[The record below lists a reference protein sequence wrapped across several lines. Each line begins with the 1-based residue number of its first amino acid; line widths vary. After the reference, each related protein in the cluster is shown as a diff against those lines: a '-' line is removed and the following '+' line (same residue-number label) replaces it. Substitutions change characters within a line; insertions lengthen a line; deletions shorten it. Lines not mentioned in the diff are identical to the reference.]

1 MEDHLSEVVP
11 REFLCCPLCREEYLE
26 PVYLPCLHSFCR
38 ACIDDHIEATATPPI
53 ATSHN
58 NSNSKGSGS
67 ESVVERIEFLLSDKK
82 PTAASGV
89 GVGERRGSQGDRNLR
104 RKGRTSPED
113 EESQTTFLCPVCATK
128 TVLQKTE
135 DDSNERNGPL
145 GKLMSPRPSLP
156 DNVFARRLSCPV
168 NPGYLGLGGGGGKR
182 GGAGRTAEENLGE
195 DGEGEKSYSCTQCQP
210 DVEVTAVSHCLNC
223 DEFLCEPCSLSHLAQ
238 AETSSHRTQRV
249 EQYDGGEV
257 GPHSPRV
264 GGDQLQ
270 QYQYQQAG
278 EPTPALPHCCA
289 FYDPLDIG
297 AMFCVDCETA
307 LCGECHSANHADHR
321 CAELNAIAQNFENKI
336 KEPLKELKKDKSRLL
351 KALSSLD
358 AARKQSAKTQGGL
371 KRIVKKRTKVLCN
384 LIQEYESALISEL
397 EKQHTNNLSLIKEKE
412 DAIQKRIASIE
423 AATDFTEKLLTFG
436 SEEEKVSMRRKIG
449 RRVREL
455 CEEALP
461 SKRVHLTSST
471 LSEPDVMPETIC
483 AMFGELR
490 ANDSLNH
497 RTLSSSSAAAGS
509 SGGQSDK
516 KHGMTQSQS
525 IDMGIASR
533 MRPGR
538 GHSLSAPDEALTEMV
553 DLDESLEMGQN
564 QDEEDFLSASNT
576 SENLRPASSLLSGS
590 GHSSNDSLRL
600 SASTSSSVFRQPV
613 QDTLKPPGN
622 NGKGFNFNIQTEES
636 SVMLDQSGTIVN
648 GARGVIADSRLQ
660 LPSPGHLEV
669 PEQPQTDSSFQSSA
683 SHEDVPCHNLETPKR
698 EVTLPDIVLRDPIK
712 GVGVNSQGDFV
723 VGTVSP
729 QGSSNI
735 FLLEKHGIV
744 RGQIPVERSWTL
756 HSVAADGKVSLVV
769 TRGENRYK
777 VKVMSGENNL
787 DVLADV
793 HIESFGLSSVTAT
806 KEGQLLV
813 AATRYATPSTVLGR
827 AGAKPGGNI
836 TIYDRAGSVQHVIT
850 NETFVDLGMYL
861 FDRPHHLSVD
871 SKGNLFVADP
881 GRHSVL
887 GLTTAGKFI
896 FEHGNSD
903 AEEELYQGPDM
914 VAPDRHGNLIVFD
927 KKDGRIDILN
937 YEGVL
942 QRCYFPS
949 EHIRFVCP
957 TPDGML
963 LLVNSE
969 GELKFFDYMS
979 GDQC

>member
-53 ATSHN
+53 STAAGVTTTTTTATSATTTTPAT
-58 NSNSKGSGS
+58 KPGKTRRFGS
-67 ESVVERIEFLLSDKK
+67 ELAVERIELLLSDVR
-82 PTAASGV
+82 PA
-89 GVGERRGSQGDRNLR
+89 GSDVEDRV
-104 RKGRTSPED
+104 SPEPD
-113 EESQTTFLCPVCATK
+113 PTTFLCPVCGTK
-128 TVLQKTE
+128 TVLEKTE
-135 DDSNERNGPL
+135 QGAQGRNSLL

-168 NPGYLGLGGGGGKR
+168 NPGYLGAGGKR
-182 GGAGRTAEENLGE
+182 GGGANKTGEEPVDQDDRGR
-195 DGEGEKSYSCTQCQP
+195 SYTCTQCRP
-210 DVEVTAVSHCLNC
+210 DVEVKAAAHCLNC
-223 DEFLCEPCSLSHLAQ
+223 DEFLCEACSSSHVTQ

-249 EQYDGGEV
+249 EQYEGGAV
-257 GPHSPRV
+257 HSTRV
-264 GGDQLQ
+264 AAAAEQQLLPQ
-270 QYQYQQAG
+270 HHQAAE
-278 EPTPALPHCCA
+278 EPLPALPHCCA

-307 LCGECHSANHADHR
+307 LCAECHGAQHPDHR

-336 KEPLKELKKDKSRLL
+336 REPLKELKKDKARLL

-358 AARKQSAKTQGGL
+358 AARKHSAKAQGGL
-371 KRIVKKRTKVLCN
+371 KRTVRKRTKVLCN
-384 LIQEYESALISEL
+384 LIQEYESALVLEV
-397 EKQHTNNLSLIKEKE
+397 EKQHSRNLSLIQKREE
-412 DAIQKRIASIE
+412 AIQKRIASIE
-423 AATDFTEKLLTFG
+423 AATEFTEKLLTFG
-436 SEEEKVSMRRKIG
+436 SEDEKVSMRRKIG

-461 SKRVHLTSST
+461 SKRVQLTISV

-483 AMFGELR
+483 AMFGELKVS
-490 ANDSLNH
+490 DSLN
-497 RTLSSSSAAAGS
+497 RSISATAAATEHQS
-509 SGGQSDK
+509 SKRQ
-516 KHGMTQSQS
+516 GMKQSQS
-525 IDMGIASR
+525 IDMGMASR
-533 MRPGR
+533 MNTCRGR
-538 GHSLSAPDEALTEMV
+538 LRSDEALSELV
-553 DLDESLEMGQN
+553 NLDESPEAAQN
-564 QDEEDFLSASNT
+564 DEEEDFLSASNT
-576 SENLRPASSLLSGS
+576 SDTLRPASSLLSGS
-590 GHSSNDSLRL
+590 GHSSADSFRL
-600 SASTSSSVFRQPV
+600 SASANSNVFRQSF
-613 QDTLKPPGN
+613 QESDSIKPN
-622 NGKGFNFNIQTEES
+622 SEIINFNIQTDESHLTLGQYGPTVAANTSEEGS
-636 SVMLDQSGTIVN
+636 TKAHISHD
-648 GARGVIADSRLQ
+648 
-660 LPSPGHLEV
+660 HLEV
-669 PEQPQTDSSFQSSA
+669 PDLSQTDSSFQSSA
-683 SHEDVPCHNLETPKR
+683 SHEDVPCHNLETPRR
-698 EVTLPDIVLRDPIK
+698 EVTLPDMVVRDSIK
-712 GVGVNSQGDFV
+712 GVGVTPQGDFV

-735 FLLEKHGIV
+735 FLLEKHGII
-744 RGQIPVERSWTL
+744 RGQIPVERAWTL

-777 VKVMSGENNL
+777 VKVMSGEKSL

-806 KEGQLLV
+806 REGQLVV

-827 AGAKPGGNI
+827 SGAKPGGNI

-850 NETFVDLGMYL
+850 NETFANLGMYL

-871 SKGNLFVADP
+871 SKGNIFIADP

-903 AEEELYQGPDM
+903 AEEELYQGPDT

-942 QRCYFPS
+942 QRCFFPS

-957 TPDGML
+957 APDGML
-963 LLVNSE
+963 LLANSE
-969 GELKFFDYMS
+969 GELKFFDYMQS
-979 GDQC
+979 